1 MARVFD
7 VVEYPSEMADEL
19 VHRFPE
25 TGIADLRFGSQVI
38 VRESQAAVFF
48 RDGRA
53 LDVLGPGRH
62 TISTANVPLLTNLLG
77 KLFGDRTPFT
87 AEVYFVSMREFADR
101 KWGTPQPIIVRNT
114 GVGLGIAL
122 LQGFGTYSFQVKDPQ
137 QFVTQIVGQLGA
149 YRTSDIETRLRT
161 MLLSRLQDL
170 LGETTSQKN
179 VLDLIGLTD
188 ELGAGVRAK
197 SQDDFLA
204 IGLLLKSFY
213 IGNLKPS
220 DKSAKELR
228 EMGMLDMQTYTQL
241 QAADAMRDAAQNPSG
256 GAGLTAGI
264 GAGMGIGN
272 VLSGSLAG
280 MTQGQSQT
288 QPTTPSASNVMPDIM
303 TPSEAAGFLKVSEED
318 VVAAI
323 NAGDLKARKIG
334 SAYRISKDALQDY
347 LRGRFYK
354 SVQKKVGTNANLFYS
369 TRWLYE
375 STPVSYPQ
383 PPRSVQPRHM
393 TMARM
398 SPHPVLR
405 NH

>member
-25 TGIADLRFGSQVI
+25 TGVADLRFGSQVI

-62 TISTANVPLLTNLLG
+62 TITTANVPLLTDLLG

-87 AEVYFVSMREFADR
+87 AEIYFVSMREFADR

-122 LQGFGTYSFQVKDPQ
+122 LQGFGTYSFQVTDPQ

-149 YRTSDIETRLRT
+149 YRTSDIENRLRT

-170 LGETTSQKN
+170 LGETTANKN

-197 SQDDFLA
+197 AQDDFLA

-280 MTQGQSQT
+280 MTQGQGQSQT
-288 QPTTPSASNVMPDIM
+288 QPTTPAAAAGMPDIM
-303 TPSEAAGFLKVSEED
+303 TPAEAAGFLKVSEED
-318 VVAAI
+318 VLAAI
-323 NAGDLKARKIG
+323 NAGELKARKIG
-334 SAYRISKDALQDY
+334 SAFRVSKESLQEY
-347 LRGRFYK
+347 LRG
-354 SVQKKVGTNANLFYS
+354 
-369 TRWLYE
+369 
-375 STPVSYPQ
+375 
-383 PPRSVQPRHM
+383 
-393 TMARM
+393 
-398 SPHPVLR
+398 
-405 NH
+405 

>member
-62 TISTANVPLLTNLLG
+62 TITTANVPLLTDLLG

-87 AEVYFVSMREFADR
+87 AEIYFVSMREFAVR

-122 LQGFGTYSFQVKDPQ
+122 LQGFGTYSFQVTDPQ

-197 SQDDFLA
+197 AQDDFLA
-204 IGLLLKSFY
+204 LGLLLKSFY

-288 QPTTPSASNVMPDIM
+288 QPTTPAAANGMPDIM

-318 VVAAI
+318 VIAAI
-323 NAGDLKARKIG
+323 NAGELKARKIG
-334 SAYRISKDALQDY
+334 SAYRVSKESLQEY
-347 LRGRFYK
+347 LRG
-354 SVQKKVGTNANLFYS
+354 
-369 TRWLYE
+369 
-375 STPVSYPQ
+375 
-383 PPRSVQPRHM
+383 
-393 TMARM
+393 
-398 SPHPVLR
+398 
-405 NH
+405 